1 MAEKRMRRIK
11 DSEVVKCF
19 NGDSH
24 VDFQAGMAV
33 SATDFISG
41 ILKQMVDIE
50 LKYPEAT
57 GKKTIDYDK
66 DGRLAIFFYRYKTE
80 QEG

>member
-1 MAEKRMRRIK
+1 MSEKRTRRIK

-19 NGDSH
+19 DGNSQIE
-24 VDFQAGMAV
+24 FQAGMAA
-33 SATDFISG
+33 SAIDFVSG

-80 QEG
+80 QDS